1 MRSLAWNTEF
11 QKSVPIETYSR
22 CEHALAT
29 YQDCM
34 AHALAVVFYTMAEL
48 PAIMLNTL
56 PVLYLV
62 LRVIYIALIFA
73 RKIVS

>member
-1 MRSLAWNTEF
+1 
-11 QKSVPIETYSR
+11 
-22 CEHALAT
+22 
-29 YQDCM
+29 M

-62 LRVIYIALIFA
+62 LRVVYIALIFA